1 MFAGIARFVTKR
13 YKAII
18 VAWIIVL
25 LIAVPLAPK
34 AFEIV
39 TYDESEMAPAYL
51 ESEIAQR
58 FIGEHFPTAG
68 EQATTLIILANEDVL
83 DDDTKRAVFRIGD
96 SIFNETHGGRIDGQ
110 VRVDTLY
117 SSTELYATGVLYQLN
132 RGFQEAREMTDLTGF
147 AVFGLPTEFRS
158 LWSEVNTSAFVV
170 YGIPSL
176 HLGIWMQINQTNPYW
191 NVTTVD
197 SVAYAQT
204 LSALMGNEAVIG
216 MNETEQA
223 LVFGWFSAYATA
235 WDSLRGT
242 PYELD
247 PQARATI
254 AVTAF
259 PIFVSSLP
267 MPPELGAF
275 PMAVYADLDLAGWS
289 DFHRLS
295 ALCDSMFESQM
306 DLMLAEL
313 PDEEAQLVRGYYD
326 IFYAN
331 WNLTASA
338 PSDEIFAAIVESSVE
353 VFSEVLGGEEGAF
366 FRSVYDGLGWSGWG
380 NEFAISMFAA
390 ETVSEA
396 SMSEVWV
403 VMEAGELPSNASFF
417 DFQRLAED
425 IVANSSIAEFPL
437 PVLPAIVSSFVNLPT
452 NNTMIVS
459 LTFDGGENDYLGE
472 ESVWVVRDV
481 VSSALADTPSIRHYV
496 TGSDAI
502 SVDQKSS
509 TDADMEKIDP
519 ITIVLVFILIGL
531 FFRSFVASSIPPAVI
546 GVALGV
552 TFAIVYV
559 LGTYLLSVHYSVL
572 TLTLTSMMGAGC
584 DYCIFILS
592 RYREERHNGL
602 SKEESVRTAVTW
614 AGESIATSG
623 ATVIIG
629 FGVLSLGRFEMLKS
643 MGIGLATGI
652 TIALIAALTLLP
664 AVLMLLGDR
673 MFWPA
678 KMKPKVRKEG
688 REGYFTKSA
697 KFAVKHAKAIVIAA
711 VLVSVP
717 ATYTVLTLETSYD
730 FIEAMPETESRQG
743 LDLMG
748 ESFGAGRMTPT
759 LLAMEM
765 SSPVVVGDTW
775 NQSQLDSI
783 EAISH
788 DLSQLSNVNS
798 VVSPTRPLGESEPID
813 YANLSAYPA
822 EEAAQYVAL
831 MKGMLGTEDT
841 RVVLIT
847 VTFVADPFARESIE
861 SIQQIRTLSA
871 AFALEDELVTAAYVG
886 GSTASMYD
894 ISNLVW
900 EDFEVMEVFVII
912 GIYIVLMVVLG
923 SLISPLRS
931 ILTILLSISWTLAV
945 TMALFTYLQGIQI
958 LWLMPMILMIVCL
971 GLGMDYDI
979 FITTRIREEAQKG
992 KSDREAIVHAMEKTG
1007 GIITACGI
1015 IMAGAFGTMM
1025 LSEGALLREFGF
1037 ALAFAILLD
1046 SIIVRIYL
1054 VPAIVSLLG
1063 KWNWYAPGRLQR
1075 VRREEKK

>member
-1 MFAGIARFVTKR
+1 
-13 YKAII
+13 
-18 VAWIIVL
+18 
-25 LIAVPLAPK
+25 
-34 AFEIV
+34 
-39 TYDESEMAPAYL
+39 
-51 ESEIAQR
+51 
-58 FIGEHFPTAG
+58 
-68 EQATTLIILANEDVL
+68 
-83 DDDTKRAVFRIGD
+83 
-96 SIFNETHGGRIDGQ
+96 
-110 VRVDTLY
+110 Y
-117 SSTELYATGVLYQLN
+117 S
-132 RGFQEAREMTDLTGF
+132 
-147 AVFGLPTEFRS
+147 
-158 LWSEVNTSAFVV
+158 
-170 YGIPSL
+170 
-176 HLGIWMQINQTNPYW
+176 
-191 NVTTVD
+191 
-197 SVAYAQT
+197 
-204 LSALMGNEAVIG
+204 
-216 MNETEQA
+216 
-223 LVFGWFSAYATA
+223 
-235 WDSLRGT
+235 
-242 PYELD
+242 
-247 PQARATI
+247 
-254 AVTAF
+254 
-259 PIFVSSLP
+259 
-267 MPPELGAF
+267 
-275 PMAVYADLDLAGWS
+275 
-289 DFHRLS
+289 
-295 ALCDSMFESQM
+295 
-306 DLMLAEL
+306 
-313 PDEEAQLVRGYYD
+313 
-326 IFYAN
+326 
-331 WNLTASA
+331 
-338 PSDEIFAAIVESSVE
+338 
-353 VFSEVLGGEEGAF
+353 
-366 FRSVYDGLGWSGWG
+366 
-380 NEFAISMFAA
+380 
-390 ETVSEA
+390 
-396 SMSEVWV
+396 
-403 VMEAGELPSNASFF
+403 
-417 DFQRLAED
+417 
-425 IVANSSIAEFPL
+425 
-437 PVLPAIVSSFVNLPT
+437 
-452 NNTMIVS
+452 
-459 LTFDGGENDYLGE
+459 
-472 ESVWVVRDV
+472 
-481 VSSALADTPSIRHYV
+481 LADTPSIRHFV

-509 TDADMEKIDP
+509 TDADMERIDP

-531 FFRSFVASSIPPAVI
+531 FFRSFVASSVPPAVI
-546 GVALGV
+546 GIALGV

-559 LGTYLLSVHYSVL
+559 LGAYVLSVHYSVL

-602 SKEESVRTAVTW
+602 SKEESVKTAVTW

-652 TIALIAALTLLP
+652 SIALLAALTLLP

-688 REGYFTKSA
+688 KEGYFTKSA

-730 FIEAMPETESRQG
+730 FIEAMPVTESRQG

-759 LLAMEM
+759 LVAMEM
-765 SSPVVVGDTW
+765 SSPVIVGDTW

-783 EAISH
+783 EVLSY
-788 DLSQLSNVNS
+788 DLAQLSNVNS
-798 VVSPTRPLGESEPID
+798 VVSPTRPLGEAEPIN
-813 YANLSAYPA
+813 YSNLSAYPA
-822 EEAAQYVAL
+822 EEAAQYAAL
-831 MKGMLGTEDT
+831 MKGMLGTENT
-841 RVVLIT
+841 SVVLIT
-847 VTFVADPFARESIE
+847 VTFVEDPFARESIE
-861 SIQQIRTLSA
+861 SIQQIRSLVVTFA
-871 AFALEDELVTAAYVG
+871 AEEELVTAVYVG
-886 GSTASMYD
+886 GATAGMYD

-900 EDFEVMEVFVII
+900 EDFEMMEVFVII

-923 SLISPLRS
+923 SLVSPLRS

-945 TMALFTYLQGIQI
+945 TMILFTYLQGIPI
-958 LWLMPMILMIVCL
+958 LWLMPMILTIVCL

-1046 SIIVRIYL
+1046 SIVVRIYL